1 MATLAPQPSHRPER
15 RADDAFVNVQ
25 PCTRAYDTLR
35 TRQLSLANAEEELV
49 MLRRSFGVGLAAAGI
64 AAASSAAVRRKWIVV
79 DMKTDWKVIF
89 PCEMK

>member
-1 MATLAPQPSHRPER
+1 
-15 RADDAFVNVQ
+15 
-25 PCTRAYDTLR
+25 
-35 TRQLSLANAEEELV
+35 